1 MRRRDRLVLPLR
13 TWLVLSHLVVFTL
26 PVLALVVTGALANDL
41 RAQTREDLEHQGAI
55 LAMSISQRITDTGR
69 PLAALDL
76 DPSLIHAKTATLA
89 GFRVTDTSGRV
100 IASSATE
107 AKDRPAGEDL
117 SRDPEVVTALGG
129 AMGSAVKPRPGSRV
143 SSERSTGLAG
153 PSRHADVRVFV
164 AVPIVHDAEV
174 VGAVV
179 LSRTP
184 REEFQAFYQMAP
196 RLSAGVL
203 LALAGTIGLAIG
215 AGRILSRSLR
225 ALAEASHGIAAGS
238 DEALLA
244 LEPASR
250 SHVAEAR
257 SLAAA
262 MGTMSAR
269 LRQRLRYISEFAGN
283 VSHEFK
289 TPVSALRGTVELL
302 RDDDEMPPEQ
312 RARFLDNALAD
323 LDRLSRL
330 VGGLLRLARAEE
342 GGTRGVVE
350 LDDVIA
356 EIVRRHAGVT
366 HEGKAA
372 RVDVNREQVESALAN
387 LVENALRHG
396 GPDVS
401 VCVTGWADARWT
413 GVDVRDDGPGISPAN
428 LAKVFDRFFTTDRAK
443 GGTGL
448 GLALVRAVA
457 EAHGGRVEV
466 ESRPGDTRFRFVL
479 PRIDAD

>member
-26 PVLALVVTGALANDL
+26 PVLALVATGALANDL
-41 RAQTREDLEHQGAI
+41 RTQTREDLEHQGAI
-55 LAMSISQRITDTGR
+55 LAMAISQRMTDTGR
-69 PLAALDL
+69 PLAGLDL
-76 DPSLIHAKTATLA
+76 DTSLIHAKSATLA

-100 IASSATE
+100 IASSAG
-107 AKDRPAGEDL
+107 AAAPAEDI
-117 SRDPEVVTALGG
+117 SRDPEVVTALAG
-129 AMGSAVKPRPGSRV
+129 ATGTAVKPRPGSRV
-143 SSERSTGLAG
+143 GSERSTGLAG

-164 AVPIVHDAEV
+164 AVPVVHAGNV

-257 SLAAA
+257 ALAAA

-312 RARFLDNALAD
+312 RVRFLDNALAD

-342 GGTRGVVE
+342 GGARGVVA
-350 LDDVIA
+350 LDDVVA
-356 EIVRRHAGVT
+356 EVARRHPGVRHDGT
-366 HEGKAA
+366 AA
-372 RVDVNREQVESALAN
+372 RVDVNREQAESALAN

-479 PRIDAD
+479 PRIDAP

>member
-1 MRRRDRLVLPLR
+1 MRRLVLSLR

-26 PVLALVVTGALANDL
+26 PVAALVATGALANDL
-41 RAQTREDLEHQGAI
+41 RGQTREDLEHQAAL
-55 LAMSISQRITDTGR
+55 LALHIETRMADTGR
-69 PLAALDL
+69 ELHALDL
-76 DPSLIHAKTATLA
+76 DPLLIRAKQATLA

-100 IASSATE
+100 VASSGGAS
-107 AKDRPAGEDL
+107 GEDIAD
-117 SRDPEVVTALGG
+117 DPEVATALTG
-129 AMGSAVKPRPGSRV
+129 ATGIAIKAR
-143 SSERSTGLAG
+143 ERAPAKTRTSLAG

-164 AVPIVHDAEV
+164 AVPVMRRGEV
-174 VGAVV
+174 AGAVV

-184 REEFQAFYQMAP
+184 REELQAFYQMAP
-196 RLSAGVL
+196 RLSVGVL
-203 LALAGTIGLAIG
+203 VALVGTVGLAFG

-225 ALAEASHGIAAGS
+225 ALAQASHGIAAGS
-238 DEALLA
+238 DAALLA

-250 SHVAEAR
+250 SSVAEAR
-257 SLAAA
+257 ALAAA

-269 LRQRLRYISEFAGN
+269 LKQRLRYISEFAGN

-289 TPVSALRGTVELL
+289 TPVSSLRGTVELL
-302 RDDDEMPPEQ
+302 RDDDEMPPAQ
-312 RARFLDNALAD
+312 RTRFLDNALAD

-342 GGTRGVVE
+342 GGARGVVA
-350 LDDVIA
+350 LDDLVA
-356 EIVRRHAGVT
+356 DIVARHPGVT
-366 HEGKAA
+366 REGTGA
-372 RVDVNREQVESALAN
+372 RVDVSREQVESAVGN

-396 GPDVS
+396 GPDVR
-401 VCVTGWADARWT
+401 VRVTSWSDARWT
-413 GVDVRDDGPGISPAN
+413 GVDVTDDGPGISPAN
-428 LAKVFDRFFTTDRAK
+428 LPRVFDRFFTTDRAK

-479 PRIDAD
+479 PRIDAR